1 MLPGAMRHVAAI
13 GCFAALSLVLLA
25 APAASAQGVPT
36 CVDVRAT
43 HLAPAEREALERLV
57 RDEVLRH
64 RTHQPAEDGCATHLS
79 VELLELDGRRY
90 LTGRVDL
97 QVPVRVEVD
106 EGLEAAVVE
115 LLRIVLGN
123 DPLVLED
130 PEALEGFGG
139 AMRRLRRGASL
150 WQVELHQALGVLEGR
165 PFGLSGLSLGFRREV
180 HRFAL
185 EARLGATVRTGESTG
200 ERTVPV
206 AFFEA
211 TVGGRWFFAP
221 WADTSLYAGAS
232 VGLVHHWLRG
242 PLASRPDLIDT
253 VHVTGLAAGLRLGLE
268 VLRTTAHRLD
278 LFVGASLPAFVTAD
292 ETAEVVDAWLPTLSL
307 GAGLSL

>member
-1 MLPGAMRHVAAI
+1 MRYVAAAK
-13 GCFAALSLVLLA
+13 GLAALSLVLLA

-36 CVDVRAT
+36 CVQVRAT
-43 HLAPAEREALERLV
+43 ALPRAERQALEQLV
-57 RDEVLRH
+57 RNEVLRH
-64 RTHQPAEDGCATHLS
+64 RTHQPVAHNCATHLR

-123 DPLVLED
+123 DPVALED
-130 PEALEGFGG
+130 PEVLEGFGG
-139 AMRRLRRGASL
+139 AMRRLRRGYSL
-150 WQVELHQALGVLEGR
+150 WQVELRQALGMLQGR
-165 PFGLSGLSLGFRREV
+165 PFALSGLSLGFRREV

-185 EARLGATVRTGESTG
+185 EARLAATVRTGKSSGT
-200 ERTVPV
+200 RTRPV

-211 TVGGRWFFAP
+211 SVGGRWFVAP

-242 PLASRPDLIDT
+242 PLASRPELIDT
-253 VHVTGLAAGLRLGLE
+253 VHVTGLAAGVRLGLE
-268 VLRTTAHRLD
+268 VLRTTTHRLD
-278 LFVGASLPAFVTAD
+278 LFAEASLPAFVTAD
-292 ETAEVVDAWLPTLSL
+292 ETAEVVDAWLPTAVV
-307 GAGLSL
+307 GAGLAM